1 MNTNKKTKVV
11 VPCRISYAHI
21 WEGQVDDYGK
31 TKYSVALLIPK
42 DDEKTIT
49 KINNAVQA
57 AIEEGKSK
65 LANAKGVVPKN
76 IKLPLRDA
84 DAEGNDDPNYEGM
97 MFFNASSTRKPQI
110 VDRHVQP
117 ILDTEEVYSGCYC
130 NVSINFYAFSVDGNK
145 GIAAGLNNIQKVKD
159 GDRLA
164 GGSSAEDDFDSL
176 DGDDDDESMF
186 D

>member
-1 MNTNKKTKVV
+1 MKEKKTKVII
-11 VPCRISYAHI
+11 PCRISYAHI
-21 WEGQVDDYGK
+21 WEGEPDDNGK
-31 TKYSVALLIPK
+31 IKYSAAILIPK
-42 DDEKTIT
+42 DDTKTIA
-49 KINNAVQA
+49 KVESAVKA

-84 DAEGNDDPNYEGM
+84 DDEGVDDPAYEDM

-117 ILDTEEVYSGCYC
+117 ILDPEEVYSGCYC
-130 NVSINFYAFSVDGNK
+130 NVSVNFFAFAKEGNK
-145 GIAAGLNNIQKVKD
+145 GIAAGLNNIQKVRD
-159 GDRLA
+159 GERLA
-164 GGSSAEDDFDSL
+164 GGSTAEEDFEVL
-176 DGDDDDESMF
+176 DDDSDDDIF